1 PPSPPLF
8 PYTTL
13 FRSLEAIVKLRA
25 LRVFTQLPGRQGV
38 EGEVGEQ
45 QHENSREDPAWRQKS
60 SKAALRLLAALW
72 IDRHRSFLPSGLP
85 AAGKEPNS
93 KGLALRETTLARP
106 PRRSRNTT
114 PRQDARPATG
124 TPAKPPRNDVKCA

>member
-25 LRVFTQLPGRQGV
+25 LRVLTQLPGRQGV

-72 IDRHRSFLPSGLP
+72 IDRHRVFLPL
-85 AAGKEPNS
+85 
-93 KGLALRETTLARP
+93 GLAAVRDRLSNTRVTSINSSPPSPALKKRRRPTP
-106 PRRSRNTT
+106 PRL
-114 PRQDARPATG
+114 PKQKPAQQRQYR
-124 TPAKPPRNDVKCA
+124 VK

>member
-72 IDRHRSFLPSGLP
+72 IDRHRVFLPL
-85 AAGKEPNS
+85 
-93 KGLALRETTLARP
+93 GLADRKSTRLN
-106 PRRSRNTT
+106 SSH
-114 PRQDARPATG
+114 
-124 TPAKPPRNDVKCA
+124 VSI